1 MKKFCEAIKER
12 KKLIKQGFKNVFI
25 TYNFL
30 SNYYTVM
37 LFSREFIE
45 KKFNKTHE
53 IIL

>member
-12 KKLIKQGFKNVFI
+12 NKLIKQGFPNVYL

-37 LFSREFIE
+37 LFSKQFIE
-45 KKFNKTHE
+45 KKFSKSFE
-53 IIL
+53 IVI